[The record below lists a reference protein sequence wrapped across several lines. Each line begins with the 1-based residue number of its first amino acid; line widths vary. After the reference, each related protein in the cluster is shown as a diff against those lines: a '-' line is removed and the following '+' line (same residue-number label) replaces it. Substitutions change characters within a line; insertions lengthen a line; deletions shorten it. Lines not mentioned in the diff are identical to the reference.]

1 MLVTTRTLLYDYGS
15 YLCPLDL
22 CTEYLARCE
31 SASVFP
37 NIISS
42 ERRVGAE
49 LGIPLDRGS
58 YCKITLSGNAIS
70 TCSPNGVAQAG
81 CF

>member
-1 MLVTTRTLLYDYGS
+1 MLVITRTPSYDNGS

-22 CTEYLARCE
+22 CIEYLARCE

-42 ERRVGAE
+42 ERRAGAE

-58 YCKITLSGNAIS
+58 YRKITLSGNAIS
-70 TCSPNGVAQAG
+70 TCPPNGVVQAG
-81 CF
+81 FF